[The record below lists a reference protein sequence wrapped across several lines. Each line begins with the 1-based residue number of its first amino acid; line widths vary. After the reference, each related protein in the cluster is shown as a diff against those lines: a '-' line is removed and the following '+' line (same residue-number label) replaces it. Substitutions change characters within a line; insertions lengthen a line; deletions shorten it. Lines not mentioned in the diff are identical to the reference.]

1 MPYASSSDDVREL
14 AGGVIAADFSN
25 NEIIEEQETARD
37 IIDLKTARTW
47 SASDSIFELIVRIEN
62 MLSAALVL
70 AHFGPTHKD
79 ESERLWVRAHQLL
92 ETVIGSELSGTTGSG
107 ALFAS
112 SNYKSYILGLDDDP
126 DTIPYRSTRERRIY

>member
-1 MPYASSSDDVREL
+1 MPYASSPTDVREL
-14 AGGVIAADFSN
+14 AGGVIAADFSD

-47 SASDSIFELIVRIEN
+47 SSSDSIWELIVRIEN

-79 ESERLWVRAHQLL
+79 ESERLWVRANQLL
-92 ETVIGSELSGTTGSG
+92 ETVIGSELTGTTGSG
-107 ALFAS
+107 ALFSS
-112 SNYKSYILGLDDDP
+112 SNYKSYILGLDDDT
-126 DTIPYRSTRERRIY
+126 DTEPYRSTSERRIY